1 VKGENM
7 LPLLLAI
14 QPGWIYGGV
23 AAVIV
28 IGVVIYYFGFYR
40 KNR

>member
-1 VKGENM
+1 MKGENM

-14 QPGWIYGGV
+14 QPGWIYGCV

-28 IGVVIYYFGFYR
+28 TGVVIYYFGFYMKR
-40 KNR
+40 K